1 MKKLLVAFFF
11 VASLGASAQAADI
24 YYSPTGGGSGASCIS
39 PKTAPPASGDYI
51 AGNTLHFCAGTYT
64 GTPGVT
70 YIVVQGSGSLGL
82 PITLHGE
89 PGSILTNT
97 WWPVTGGA
105 ISCNSQPF
113 IVIDNMTVRATGNGT
128 LLANQQDTRGIDCQ
142 QSTANT
148 VIIQNSI
155 VTNLYIRQEDSTTDG
170 HESIAVSLGGSHTK
184 ALHNSIDHARVGIGF
199 GYCGQTDLEI
209 GFNAVTFSNH
219 HITVGGNNV
228 GCTLSTVRIHDNDFG
243 GGAYLWDWPCPC
255 PPGNAFHHNAI
266 HSFASG
272 GHATVTDMM
281 VWNNY
286 VHGSWGNDTAYLAS
300 SGGTHITGAF
310 FFETIGPGIRV
321 FNNIFAMSNPS
332 NERLTVPDNGYIVYK
347 GGTGDPL
354 EESRAAVTVN
364 NTFVRYVVAG
374 NVGDITTSVPGG
386 HVWENNVTQ
395 GTGYHV
401 FTATGNTA
409 MATSDYNNW
418 FNVPANT
425 WGGSP
430 INQTLASWQ
439 AGVGPGTESHSTF
452 TNPNLNATTFIPGAG
467 SPVIGAGLNLTFLGI
482 SQLNF
487 DKNGAPR
494 PSSGGWDVGA
504 LNFSGA
510 TACLNITV
518 NPTNYGSV
526 TVGLGSTPQLLTIT
540 SCGSI
545 PAVLGTPIVSGK
557 GGTNPTMFTD
567 IVGGTCIPGQTLT
580 TPNSC
585 TLNSQFTPTSAGAK
599 NATFSVGSNT
609 SASVV
614 LNGIGVAVT
623 SCILTVTPTTKNY
636 GNIQQ
641 FLASPDQTFTI
652 KNSGTVPCTLQNP
665 VTTFGGPFPLDWAIT
680 GGVLGECTLAQVLAP
695 NATCTK
701 AVHGTPSTLTTEN
714 GTVTFSTSTAGGTN
728 ASATLQ
734 MTGVPPALTLTIN
747 PRPIALPDTI
757 INTPSATRTATVKNT
772 GTATI
777 TLNAGGYLT
786 ITGALAGHF
795 HDLGTGTCGNGVPL
809 VVNGT
814 CTIDF
819 SGTPVTA
826 VLEQAT
832 VIINSNATVAPSDTI
847 QVQGLNTPTNPA
859 PTTWIIALAIDLFPR
874 QITISGGGFV
884 VGKTQIT
891 IDGIAQPTVC
901 SSTSICVAT
910 LPASTVLLPGFGVI
924 GHVIGVK

>member
-1 MKKLLVAFFF
+1 MKKFLVAFFF

-24 YYSPTGGGSGASCIS
+24 YYSPTGGGSGVSCLS
-39 PKTAPPASGDYI
+39 PKTAPPPSGDQV
-51 AGNTLHFCAGTYT
+51 AGNTLHFCAGTYIGT
-64 GTPGVT
+64 GGVSYFT
-70 YIVVQGSGSLGL
+70 VVGSGSLGL
-82 PITLHGE
+82 PITIKGE
-89 PGSILTNT
+89 TGSVITAT
-97 WWPVTGGA
+97 WWPLIGGA
-105 ISCNSQPF
+105 INVNGKPF
-113 IVIDNMTVRATGNGT
+113 IVIDGITIQATANGT
-128 LLANQQDTRGIDCQ
+128 ALANQQDTRGIDALNSGATNFIVQ
-142 QSTANT
+142 NT
-148 VIIQNSI
+148 T
-155 VTNLYIRQEDSTTDG
+155 VTNLYIRTALSTDG
-170 HESIAVSLGGSHTK
+170 HESIAVSLAGSHSK
-184 ALHNSIDHARVGIGF
+184 ALHNAIDHARVGVGV
-199 GYCGQTDLEI
+199 GYCGQTDIEI
-209 GFNAVTFSNH
+209 AFNTISFGNH
-219 HITVGGNNV
+219 ENTIGDNNT
-228 GCTLSTVRIHDNDFG
+228 GCTLSTLRIHDNIYN
-243 GGAYLWDWPCPC
+243 GGAYLWDDPT
-255 PPGNAFHHNAI
+255 NQFHHNPI
-266 HSFASG
+266 HAFAVHTGS
-272 GHATVTDMM
+272 TITDYMI
-281 VWNNY
+281 WNNRML
-286 VHGSWGNDTAYLAS
+286 GQWGNDAAYFTS
-300 SGGTHITGAF
+300 TGGTHITAGLF
-310 FFETIGPGIRV
+310 LETIGPFGKV
-321 FNNIFAMSNPS
+321 FNNIFHFTNVTDQ
-332 NERLTVPDNGYIVYK
+332 RLTMPDDGFIFFK
-347 GGTGDPL
+347 GGAADPNQN
-354 EESRAAVTVN
+354 SRAAETYN
-364 NTFVRYVVAG
+364 NTVVVDA
-374 NVGDITTSVPGG
+374 NLSFCARLDSNPPGG
-386 HVWENNVTQ
+386 HIFKNNVCSNLN
-395 GTGYHV
+395 YAV
-401 FTATGNTA
+401 FTPQGDTS
-409 MATSDYNNW
+409 MQTSDYNAW
-418 FNVPANT
+418 FNISASG
-425 WGGSP
+425 WGGNPNFQS
-430 INQTLASWQ
+430 LAQWK
-439 AGVGPGTESHSTF
+439 AGVGAGTESHSIF
-452 TNPNLNATTFIPGAG
+452 TNPNLNSSTFTPNAG
-467 SPVIGAGLNLTFLGI
+467 SPVIGTGQNLTSLGI

-487 DKNGAPR
+487 DINGAPR
-494 PSSGGWDVGA
+494 PSSGGWDMGA
-504 LNFSGA
+504 VNFSGS
-510 TACLNITV
+510 TACLNITL
-518 NPTNYGSV
+518 NPTNFGSV

-540 SCGSI
+540 SCGTLPS
-545 PAVLGTPIVSGK
+545 VLGTPIVSGK

-567 IVGGTCIPGQTLT
+567 IAGGTCIPGQTLT

-614 LNGIGVAVT
+614 LNGTGVAVT

-641 FLASPDQTFTI
+641 FLQGPDQTFTI
-652 KNSGTVPCTLQNP
+652 KNSGTAPCTLQNP
-665 VTTFGGPFPLDWAIT
+665 VTTFSGPFPLDWAIT
-680 GGVLGECTLAQVLAP
+680 GGVLGECTLAQVLVP

-757 INTPSATRTATVKNT
+757 INTPSATRTTTVKNT

-809 VVNGT
+809 VVNAT

-832 VIINSNATVAPSDTI
+832 VIVNSNATIAPSDTI

-884 VGKTQIT
+884 INKTQIT
-891 IDGIAQPTVC
+891 IDGIAQPTIC